1 MRFMIVL
8 TGVMTVLATGLC
20 PSGEPT
26 PEVLLPLHENRDA
39 YTPSAAFGKDVCL
52 VVWQSGRF
60 GEGDLR
66 KGFEGLG
73 IGDIVGC
80 RVDTAGKPLDAKPF
94 VICAAKDLQEH
105 PKVAFGKDCFLVVW
119 HDLRPATSTGRPEPV
134 EGRNGKDPS
143 TSSGRDWDVYA
154 ARVSPDGKVLDPDGF
169 LVSGGA
175 NNQACPRVAFDG
187 KDFAVVWQDFRSDKL
202 YEAYA
207 ARVSAEGKVLDAG
220 GVMVQAGKTGWGYHC
235 ALPAVASL
243 GGGKSMVLWLGQT
256 VFSGSASPGSGTALF
271 AEGKATPA
279 SVQQEREHGPGHAA
293 SPACLAAGGKTFLS
307 VWRTDS
313 TAGRGNAANGSSA
326 MVLDAE
332 GKLVKR
338 LHVSGGARIQAPDAT
353 WDGANFVAV
362 WHQTQ
367 MAKSGPHHAVLCS
380 RVSEAGEPV
389 GAAQTLSGSPES
401 PAAEPAA
408 ASDGAGV
415 TLVAYEKHP
424 EKGDVPIKIGFRVLT
439 AK

>member
-1 MRFMIVL
+1 MRNLILSGLAIVL
-8 TGVMTVLATGLC
+8 AGSAAA
-20 PSGEPT
+20 GESLST
-26 PEVLLPLHENRDA
+26 EAALPLHENRDA
-39 YTPSAAFGKDVCL
+39 YTPAAAFGKDVYL

-60 GEGDLR
+60 GPGDLR

-73 IGDIVGC
+73 IADIVGC
-80 RVDTAGKPLDAKPF
+80 RVDKSGKPLDAKPF
-94 VICAAKDLQEH
+94 VICGAKDLQEH

-119 HDLRPATSTGRPEPV
+119 HDLRD
-134 EGRNGKDPS
+134 GK
-143 TSSGRDWDVYA
+143 DWDVYA
-154 ARVSPDGKVLDPDGF
+154 ARVTPDGKVLDADGF

-207 ARVSAEGKVLDAG
+207 ARVSTEGKILDAQ
-220 GVMVQAGKTGWGYHC
+220 GVLVQAGKTGWGYHVE
-235 ALPAVASL
+235 LPAAASL
-243 GGGKSMVLWLGQT
+243 GGGKSLLLWLGQT
-256 VFSGSASPGSGTALF
+256 VFSGSASPGSGTAVF
-271 AEGKATPA
+271 AEGKATAA
-279 SVQQEREHGPGHAA
+279 SVQQERGHGPGHAA

-313 TAGRGNAANGSSA
+313 TGGRGNADNGSTA
-326 MVLDAE
+326 MVLDAD

-353 WDGANFVAV
+353 WDGSNFVAV

-367 MAKSGPHHAVLCS
+367 MAKQGSDPYQAVLCV
-380 RVSEAGEPV
+380 RVSESGDLA
-389 GAAQTLSGSPES
+389 GAAQTVSGTAAS

-408 ASDGAGV
+408 AGDGAGSA
-415 TLVAYEKHP
+415 LIAFERHP
-424 EKGDVPIKIGFRVLT
+424 EKGDVPIKIAFRVLT
-439 AK
+439 AR